1 MTSGAYEIDEN
12 GRNCFR
18 PSVPRLP
25 RLEDVQDVLEGAV
38 RNIHEF
44 DRLLSERPRDGA
56 IGRLFARLDAVH
68 SSGAEGSTTTFTD
81 LMEFETSARVAPDL
95 DDAASV
101 AACAAAFET
110 ETDGD
115 LAAMTLRIHRRLF
128 ERSRNLM
135 LATSAGQWKQ
145 RVNGTAD
152 GDSAGGYFYYT
163 KPASVEAAMKEW
175 HDFTLASDPRVP
187 EIIRQIASHWMFE
200 HIHPVS
206 DGNGRIGRLLVPLT
220 LKMKGATKAACA
232 FFGEAVHED
241 KQLYIEALKSA
252 RVSSDLTAWTRLM
265 LVFLSETTNRNIE
278 RIGMLADLEQE
289 WRRVTSGFRSDSQVH
304 KVTQFAL
311 THPAFT
317 VTDAVRQ
324 ISGTFASINTAVN
337 HLVKAGILTA
347 PADTKR
353 DRIFHAEAVLSV
365 FDRFKAQP
373 SPKVRLR

>member
-1 MTSGAYEIDEN
+1 MTSGTYESDVN
-12 GRNCFR
+12 GSICFR
-18 PSVPRLP
+18 PRVPRLP

-38 RNIHEF
+38 RSIHEL
-44 DRLLSERPRDGA
+44 DRRLSEWPRDGA

-101 AACAAAFET
+101 AACAAAL

-115 LAAMTLRIHRRLF
+115 LAAMTLAIHRRLF

-145 RVNGTAD
+145 RANATAD
-152 GDSAGGYFYYT
+152 ADSAGGYFYYT
-163 KPASVEAAMKEW
+163 KPVSVDAAMNEW
-175 HDFTLASDPRVP
+175 RDFTLASDPRVP

-232 FFGEAVHED
+232 FFGEGCTKTSNSTSKASNPRE
-241 KQLYIEALKSA
+241 Y
-252 RVSSDLTAWTRLM
+252 
-265 LVFLSETTNRNIE
+265 LV
-278 RIGMLADLEQE
+278 IGH
-289 WRRVTSGFRSDSQVH
+289 RG
-304 KVTQFAL
+304 
-311 THPAFT
+311 
-317 VTDAVRQ
+317 
-324 ISGTFASINTAVN
+324 
-337 HLVKAGILTA
+337 
-347 PADTKR
+347 R
-353 DRIFHAEAVLSV
+353 D
-365 FDRFKAQP
+365 
-373 SPKVRLR
+373 